1 MVILVLTANF
11 TTNVVQL
18 TSQQS
23 FLVFQDV
30 FKTSSRRLQSKNFRL
45 HFPIRLPK
53 TSSRRLARHLQDVF
67 KTSCNYVFKASSRR
81 LQDVFSTSSPRRMF
95 AGLYNRFTKKE
106 KEEFKGKIDIYHV
119 RAAAWD
125 KVIAFM
131 NETLPSI
138 FKRFWVTWVRKYIPW
153 LFIRVRNFHREWKH
167 HITQFGEN
175 LMERAP
181 EYEVI
186 KHDKK
191 QRAFCKESM
200 HEMFSV

>member
-1 MVILVLTANF
+1 MN
-11 TTNVVQL
+11 
-18 TSQQS
+18 
-23 FLVFQDV
+23 
-30 FKTSSRRLQSKNFRL
+30 QSKDIFPSK
-45 HFPIRLPK
+45 HFLFSK
-53 TSSRRLARHLQDVF
+53 T
-67 KTSCNYVFKASSRR
+67 SSRR
-81 LQDVFSTSSPRRMF
+81 LQDVFSVTLFVFTLRYVFLKRLQDVFSTCSPRRMF

-153 LFIRVRNFHREWKH
+153 LFIRVRNFHRDWKH

>member
-18 TSQQS
+18 TSQQT

-30 FKTSSRRLQSKNFRL
+30 FKTSWRRLQSNTFRL

-53 TSSRRLARHLQDVF
+53 TSSRRLQDVLQDIF
-67 KTSCNYVFKASSRR
+67 KTFSRRLAITSSRR
-81 LQDVFSTSSPRRMF
+81 LQDVFSTSSPRRIF

-119 RAAAWD
+119 RAAASD

-138 FKRFWVTWVRKYIPW
+138 FKRFWVTWVGKYIPW

-167 HITQFGEN
+167 HITRFGEN

-181 EYEVI
+181 EYEMI